1 MTMRCAQCG
10 ADLVAGDRHCGRCG
24 APVPV
29 AGETEGDTVKLVRGV
44 PVGPQ
49 APSVYGPPIGQ
60 ETRMGVT
67 EIMEVEGPEKRIL
80 GYRPFVPPPPP
91 PRRRAGCLR
100 GVVIAALVLLVALV
114 ATDVVAHGN
123 VVHFLGFGARPTMTA
138 TATRTAVTCA
148 VQPAKAAAS
157 QALVQAQL
165 TSGLRDEAKK
175 DYRPVDNVTTVRV
188 GQRVY
193 LTFQI
198 ATNKAGTVGLEF
210 CTKAGKVEGTLAVPA
225 KSNGRYAEFS
235 AVFTGADVG
244 ASAATLTW
252 DGAVAASKAFTI
264 KQ

>member
-1 MTMRCAQCG
+1 MRCAQCG

-29 AGETEGDTVKLVRGV
+29 AGEAEDDTIKLVKGV
-44 PVGPQ
+44 PVEPQ

-60 ETRMGVT
+60 DTRMGVT

-91 PRRRAGCLR
+91 RRRAGCLR
-100 GVVIAALVLLVALV
+100 VVVIAAVVLLVALV
-114 ATDVVAHGN
+114 ATDVVTHGN
-123 VVHFLGFGARPTMTA
+123 VHFLGFGARPTMTA
-138 TATRTAVTCA
+138 TATRTAGACA
-148 VQPAKAAAS
+148 VQPAKAAAA
-157 QALVQAQL
+157 QALVRAQL

-175 DYRPVDNVTTVRV
+175 DYRPVDNISAVRV
-188 GQRVY
+188 GQKVY

-198 ATNKAGTVGLEF
+198 ATNKAGTVGVEF
-210 CTKAGKVEGTLAVPA
+210 CTKSGKVEGTLAVPA

-235 AVFTGADVG
+235 AVFTSADVG
-244 ASAATLTW
+244 ASVATLTW